1 MNAGC
6 VSRNP
11 APLSR
16 LPKRTGRRRVKGPSQ
31 KVLKSVRDGPGIRTP
46 DSIGGKVSPDHMN
59 AAISGRRRTT
69 EQISGVIERA
79 SRFHQDEGGSLFWR
93 SRISARGSPMRR
105 ISCALASLLLVGLTQ
120 AQQNASPVSHSIIVE
135 TRLLSPPHATVSVTG
150 VSISEQL
157 DGPHWWNDHATY
169 HSIYSHGEVPNVAMT
184 SRDGTVAFKTTLR
197 VPNLDRIRV
206 TDAAATNDGGAV
218 ATATVVDKMGKPTS
232 FVAQLDNSGTVVRQ
246 ITTFPFMAEMTCPA
260 DDGTV
265 WVFGWDFSEN
275 HGPHVPYSILR
286 HYSFTQGLLKVAL
299 DWTAIGNS
307 VLFGHQVA
315 GGTAVACTARKAW
328 VYYGERRQFIA
339 YDEETNSFRTY
350 RVQLPDGSP
359 DDLGVSGF
367 ARTATGDFYAS
378 LNDSSEA
385 WLGLYWLKV
394 HDGVAEW
401 IAVDAPGN
409 FENGIRIFGSS
420 GDDIV
425 YARVAWQIP
434 KELEF
439 SAMPPKMASKL
450 LLNADRRHRESHWQP
465 SF

>member
-1 MNAGC
+1 MNA
-6 VSRNP
+6 VISE
-11 APLSR
+11 
-16 LPKRTGRRRVKGPSQ
+16 RRP
-31 KVLKSVRDGPGIRTP
+31 
-46 DSIGGKVSPDHMN
+46 
-59 AAISGRRRTT
+59 TT
-69 EQISGVIERA
+69 EQISGVIERVT
-79 SRFHQDEGGSLFWR
+79 FHKDESGSLFSR
-93 SRISARGSPMRR
+93 RISARGSPMRR
-105 ISCALASLLLVGLTQ
+105 ISCALAGLLLVGL
-120 AQQNASPVSHSIIVE
+120 AQSQQSASPVSHSINVE
-135 TRLLSPPHATVSVTG
+135 TRLLPPPHATVSVTG

-184 SRDGTVAFKTTLR
+184 NRDGAVAFKTTLSA
-197 VPNLDRIRV
+197 PNLDRIRL
-206 TDAAATNDGGAV
+206 TDATATKDGGAV
-218 ATATVVDKMGKPTS
+218 ATATVVDKMGKSTS
-232 FVAQLDNSGTVVRQ
+232 FVAQLDNSGTVIRQ

-275 HGPHVPYSILR
+275 HGPHVPYAILR

-307 VLFGHQVA
+307 VLFGHHVA

-328 VYYGERRQFIA
+328 VYYGERSQFIA

-350 RVQLPDGSP
+350 RVQLPEGSP

-367 ARTATGDFYAS
+367 ARTGAGDFYAS
-378 LNDSSEA
+378 LNEGSEA
-385 WLGLYWLKV
+385 WLGLYWLNV

-401 IAVDAPGN
+401 VAVDAPGK

-420 GDDIV
+420 GNDLV
-425 YARVAWQIP
+425 YARVAWQRP

-439 SAMPPKMASKL
+439 SAMPPNMPSKL
-450 LLNADRRHRESHWQP
+450 LLNADHRHRESHSQP